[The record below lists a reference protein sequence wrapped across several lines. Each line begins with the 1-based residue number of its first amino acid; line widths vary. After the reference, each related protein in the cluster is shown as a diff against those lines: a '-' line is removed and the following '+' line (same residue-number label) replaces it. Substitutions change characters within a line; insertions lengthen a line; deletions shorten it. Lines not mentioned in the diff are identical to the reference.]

1 MSVVISSKKVK
12 TRAEHICF
20 GCARSFPK
28 GSIMHREGIAD
39 GGTVWTSY
47 LCETCKAITSGMCYG
62 DEFGYADLRDEA
74 MEREA
79 MERGDWDGKIDE
91 IRWLLL

>member
-1 MSVVISSKKVK
+1 MSTVISDKKVK

-20 GCARSFPK
+20 GCARKFPK
-28 GSIMHREGIAD
+28 GSTMHREGIAD

-47 LCETCKAITSGMCYG
+47 LCETCKAITYDMESG

-74 MEREA
+74 LERESVA
-79 MERGDWDGKIDE
+79 KEVN
-91 IRWLLL
+91 